1 VPPPDVSVPDLPDPA
16 TRRLPNGLTA
26 TALQLPGQVVH
37 VRMRIGAGAAQD
49 PPGREGLA
57 IVLARTLRA
66 GAKTRAGDGLAGIL
80 DSHHVRLR
88 ESARDLSDPA
98 GNRSYVE
105 ISATVLPG
113 SLQPVIDALAAMV
126 REPALA
132 EAAVRTTIRGL
143 EAEVEAQAADSDW
156 RAGRAMWERL
166 YADGHPMGRQVE
178 GTSAS
183 RARITQADVRAFHA
197 RHVRPEA
204 ITVAVAGSLP
214 PDRALAAIA
223 SAFDGWKPGAAPEP
237 SDRSRADTGPGPRAG
252 RVHVPLDKA
261 QASLAVGLRGV
272 ARDAPE
278 YPALAA
284 LNYLLGET
292 GYAGRLGEVLVDTG
306 LAYAVYATVHAD
318 RSAGPIIVT
327 THAEASGETA
337 RRILATLDSFAKRG
351 VTEAELREAKGFLL
365 GRLPFGFESAE
376 AASATLADLAWLGQA
391 GDLRRFAERVRA
403 LTVDD
408 LNRAAAKF
416 YDPAKAVIAI
426 AGR

>member
-1 VPPPDVSVPDLPDPA
+1 
-16 TRRLPNGLTA
+16 
-26 TALQLPGQVVH
+26 
-37 VRMRIGAGAAQD
+37 
-49 PPGREGLA
+49 
-57 IVLARTLRA
+57 
-66 GAKTRAGDGLAGIL
+66 
-80 DSHHVRLR
+80 
-88 ESARDLSDPA
+88 
-98 GNRSYVE
+98 
-105 ISATVLPG
+105 
-113 SLQPVIDALAAMV
+113 
-126 REPALA
+126 
-132 EAAVRTTIRGL
+132 
-143 EAEVEAQAADSDW
+143 
-156 RAGRAMWERL
+156 
-166 YADGHPMGRQVE
+166 MGRQVE

-183 RARITQADVRAFHA
+183 RARITQDDVRAFHA

-223 SAFDGWKPGAAPEP
+223 SAFDGWKPAAAPEP
-237 SDRSRADTGPGPRAG
+237 ADRSPATGPGPRAG

-272 ARDAPE
+272 ARDAPD

-327 THAEASGETA
+327 THAEASDETA
-337 RRILATLDSFAKRG
+337 RRILATLDGFAKRG

-365 GRLPFGFESAE
+365 GRLLFGFESAQ

-408 LNRAAAKF
+408 LNRAAAKY